1 MKKIKLGIL
10 GVTGA
15 VGQEM
20 LKVIEEK
27 NLPIEELRVFA
38 SERSKGQKITFQK
51 KEWIIDVADEN
62 SFEGLDF
69 VLGAVENDFSKM
81 YAPMIRKAG
90 AIYIDNSSAFRL
102 DPNVPLVVPEVNPE
116 AAFKHQGII
125 ANPNCVTIIGLMAIA
140 PIHRINPI
148 KRVIASSY
156 QAVSGAGKA
165 GMDELLEQ
173 TENLVNHKPLKTKAF
188 SRQIAYNLIPQIGG
202 FNEEGYTSEEMKFQN
217 ESCKILDCPDLKV
230 NCTCVRVPVIRSH
243 SISMTIELTDPMSME
258 EAKQAINKAEGVSMM
273 DPFPTP
279 LDTSDQDIV
288 YVGRLRKDITDENSL
303 VLWCCGDQIRK
314 GAATNAVQ
322 ILELLS
328 KKED

>member
-1 MKKIKLGIL
+1 MKKMKVGIL

-20 LKVIEEK
+20 LKVMEESH
-27 NLPIEELRVFA
+27 LPIEELRVFA
-38 SERSKGQKITFQK
+38 SERSKGQKIKFQD
-51 KEWIIDVADEN
+51 KEWIIDVADES

-69 VLGAVENDFSKM
+69 VLGAVENDFSKL
-81 YAPMIRKAG
+81 YAPMIQKAG

-102 DPNVPLVVPEVNPE
+102 DPSVPLVVPEINPE
-116 AAFKHQGII
+116 AAFTHRGII
-125 ANPNCVTIIGLMAIA
+125 ANPNCVTIIGLMAAA

-148 KRVIASSY
+148 KRIIASSY

-173 TENLVNHKPLKTKAF
+173 TENLVNHKSIETKAF
-188 SRQIAYNLIPQIGG
+188 SHQIAYNLIPQIGG

-217 ESCKILDCPDLKV
+217 ESRKILDCQDLKV
-230 NCTCVRVPVIRSH
+230 SCTCVRVPVVRSH
-243 SISMTIELTDPMSME
+243 SISMTLTLTHPMSIE
-258 EAKQAINKAEGVSMM
+258 DAKQAISNAQGVAMM
-273 DPFPTP
+273 EPFPTP
-279 LDTSDQDIV
+279 LDTSDQDMV

-322 ILELLS
+322 ILQLLMN
-328 KKED
+328 